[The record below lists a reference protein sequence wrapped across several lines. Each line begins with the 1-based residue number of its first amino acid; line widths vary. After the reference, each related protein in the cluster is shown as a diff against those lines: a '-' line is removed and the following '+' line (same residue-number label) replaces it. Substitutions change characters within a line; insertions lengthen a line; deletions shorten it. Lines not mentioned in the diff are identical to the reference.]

1 MSGVVHNP
9 GTVGGRIGWRK
20 PQYSSTKKGRWQAV
34 GGGLASIAAAP
45 YGPEASFA
53 ASFGG
58 EYLGGKLYEKSEDIS
73 TYIGDLFTNWRPEMK
88 RPIKPTGGVRKKSGA
103 KRKLPGRTLV
113 SRKTRRKRIASK
125 KTMRRR
131 LKAAKNMVKSV
142 VKKTLDCSFPTGTY
156 HKSYV
161 GEMYWNNVVPNVQ
174 VVWGDMQRYKS
185 HNAPYTNGNMSFT
198 PFNGRRLLDAL
209 SVVYNNKTKS
219 IDMLNTVNNF
229 DDSKIQADFTYCSY
243 ELKITNNSSFAYDV
257 ELVMGTAKRDTNEE
271 FRDAWDSA
279 MDEFPWRQGKPNP
292 NTMNFGTAGWNQL
305 NQKWAIK
312 TKKFK
317 LLPGHTKTFFTT
329 YKGCVAFHKH
339 RIPVGNTVQLP
350 TMLKGISESWLFI
363 AKPTAGAMF
372 SLSNDQKVLGV
383 VGITQGNQWGQVITC
398 EVKEVYKFLQPEST
412 LDEYEGNAAVF
423 FVDYPMRPDPPEGQV
438 SEWPY
443 WRQNFVDSKNICSGG
458 GQLGLTVNPVYAGGA
473 TG

>member
-9 GTVGGRIGWRK
+9 GTVGGRVGWRK
-20 PQYSSTKKGRWQAV
+20 AQYSSTKKGIAQTAGGALGSIV
-34 GGGLASIAAAP
+34 GAP
-45 YGPEASFA
+45 YGPPASLA
-53 ASFGG
+53 GGILG
-58 EYLGGKLYEKSEDIS
+58 EYVGGKVYETAADVS
-73 TYIGDLFTNWRPEMK
+73 TYIGDIFTDWRPKMK
-88 RPIKPTGGVRKKSGA
+88 RVIKPTRRNA
-103 KRKLPGRTLV
+103 PKRKLPGRTLV
-113 SRKTRRKRIASK
+113 SRKVRRYPKKRIASK

-131 LKAAKNMVKSV
+131 LKAAKKVIKSV

-161 GEMYWNNVVPNVQ
+161 GEMYWNNITPNVQ
-174 VVWGDMQRYKS
+174 VVWGDMMRYKS
-185 HNAPYTNGNMSFT
+185 HTAPYTNGNMSFT

-219 IDMLNTVNNF
+219 MDMLNTVNNF

-243 ELKITNNSSFAYDV
+243 ELKITNNSSFAYEV

-271 FRDAWDSA
+271 FRTAWDIA

-292 NTMNFGTAGWNQL
+292 NTMNIGTAGWNQL

-312 TKKFK
+312 NKKFR

-339 RIPVGNTVQLP
+339 RIPVGETVQLP

-372 SLSNDQKVLGV
+372 SLTNDQKVLGV

-423 FVDYPMRPDPPEGQV
+423 LTDYPMRPDPPPGQT
-438 SEWPY
+438 SEWPF
-443 WRQNFVDSKNICSGG
+443 WRQNFVDSKNIASGG